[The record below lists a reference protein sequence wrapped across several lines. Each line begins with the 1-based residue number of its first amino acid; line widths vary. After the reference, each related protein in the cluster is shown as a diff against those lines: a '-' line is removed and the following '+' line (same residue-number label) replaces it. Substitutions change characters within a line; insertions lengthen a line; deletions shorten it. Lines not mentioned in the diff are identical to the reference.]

1 MRILG
6 IETSCDETA
15 MAIVEMNNGVLK
27 VKKNLVASQMKLHEK
42 YGGVVPE
49 VAARKH
55 VETVIPM
62 LSEIAKPSGEG
73 IDAIAVTYGPGL
85 VPALR
90 VGVVLASSLS
100 LLWQKPLVAVNH
112 LEGHIYA
119 NWLLPSVQ
127 KLSKKIFPA
136 LVLIV
141 SGGHTE
147 IILMKNHGLYELLG
161 ETRDDAAGEAF
172 DKVAKILGLGYPGGP
187 AISKT
192 AEKGNGKR
200 FDLPR
205 PMIDSKD
212 FDFSF
217 SGLKT
222 AVLYAWREINPNPL
236 IPLGKG
242 DLQEHLV
249 ADMAA
254 SFQEAAVGVLVGKM
268 TRAIEHTKPKTVL
281 MAGGVS
287 ANLFLRKKLARAI
300 KTQFPKVQFFPPP
313 LAYTTDNAVMIA
325 TAGCFHAVKDD
336 FVDPLLLEA
345 NPNARLV

>member
-1 MRILG
+1 MRILA

-15 MAIVEMNNGVLK
+15 MAIIEGSKDRLVVR
-27 VKKNLVASQMKLHEK
+27 KNIVASQMKLHEK

-55 VETVIPM
+55 VETIAPM
-62 LSEIAKPSGEG
+62 IAEIARPDGSD

-90 VGVVLASSLS
+90 VGVEMARTLA
-100 LLWQKPLVAVNH
+100 LLWNKPLVGVNH
-112 LEGHIYA
+112 LEGHVYS
-119 NWLLPSVQ
+119 NWLGRT
-127 KLSKKIFPA
+127 KRSKPIRFSA

-147 IILMKNHGLYELLG
+147 IVLMKGHGDYTLIG

-172 DKVAKILGLGYPGGP
+172 DKVAKVLGLPYPGGP
-187 AISKT
+187 AVSRL
-192 AEKGNGKR
+192 AQEGNPKR

-205 PMIDSKD
+205 PMLDAAN

-222 AVLYAWREINPNPL
+222 AVLYAWQAASKSPSGSPL
-236 IPLGKG
+236 VRGK
-242 DLQEHLV
+242 DKLV
-249 ADMAA
+249 RDMCA

-268 TRAIEHTKPKTVL
+268 TKAIAKTKPKTVL
-281 MAGGVS
+281 IAGGVA
-287 ANLFLRKKLARAI
+287 ANAHLRKCLARAI
-300 KTQFPKVQFFPPP
+300 KKQFPKVTFVVPKMP
-313 LAYTTDNAVMIA
+313 YTTDNAAMIGA
-325 TAGCFHAVKDD
+325 AGYFHAIKKD
-336 FVDPLLLEA
+336 VIDPLALEA
-345 NPNARLV
+345 DPNLRLV

>member
-1 MRILG
+1 MRILA

-15 MAIVEMNNGVLK
+15 MAILDGPSSRLRTTGGSK
-27 VKKNLVASQMKLHEK
+27 DRLWLRKNIVASQMKLHEK

-55 VETVIPM
+55 VETIAPM
-62 LSEIAKPSGEG
+62 IAEITDPSGKE

-90 VGVVLASSLS
+90 VGVELARTLAV
-100 LLWQKPLVAVNH
+100 LWQKPLVAINH

-119 NWLLPSVQ
+119 NWLKRLQ
-127 KLSKKIFPA
+127 KPIAFPA

-141 SGGHTE
+141 SGKHTE
-147 IILMKNHGLYELLG
+147 IVLMKKHGVYELLG

-172 DKVAKILGLGYPGGP
+172 DKVARILGFGYPGGP
-187 AISKT
+187 AVSQA

-205 PMIDSKD
+205 PMIDAPN

-222 AVLYAWREINPNPL
+222 AVLYAWNSLSVSEKR
-236 IPLGKG
+236 KK
-242 DLQEHLV
+242 QTV
-249 ADMAA
+249 SDMAA
-254 SFQEAAVGVLVGKM
+254 SFQEAVVGVLVGKM
-268 TRAIEHTKPKTVL
+268 TKAIAKTKPKTVL
-281 MAGGVS
+281 IAGGVA
-287 ANLFLRKKLARAI
+287 ANLHLRKKLTRAI
-300 KTQFPKVQFFPPP
+300 KTQFLKVRFIVPELKF
-313 LAYTTDNAVMIA
+313 TTDNAAMIA
-325 TAGCFHAVKDD
+325 VAGYFRAKEKH
-336 FVDPLLLEA
+336 FVDPLTLEA
-345 NPNARLV
+345 DPNLQLL

>member
-1 MRILG
+1 MRILA

-15 MAIVEMNNGVLK
+15 MAIIDGSKDRLNVRQNI
-27 VKKNLVASQMKLHEK
+27 VASQMKLHAK

-55 VETVIPM
+55 VETIIPM
-62 LSEIAKPSGEG
+62 LREIVEPDGKG

-90 VGVVLASSLS
+90 AGVELARTLAVM
-100 LLWQKPLVAVNH
+100 WNKPLVAVNH
-112 LEGHIYA
+112 LEGHIYS
-119 NWLLPSVQ
+119 NWLTAKEPI
-127 KLSKKIFPA
+127 KFPA

-147 IILMKNHGLYELLG
+147 IVLMKKHGVYELIG

-187 AISKT
+187 AVSMMAK
-192 AEKGNGKR
+192 KGDGTR

-205 PMIDSKD
+205 PMLDAPN

-222 AVLYAWREINPNPL
+222 AVLYAWKEAGGR
-236 IPLGKG
+236 GA
-242 DLQEHLV
+242 LV
-249 ADMAA
+249 SDMAA

-268 TRAIEHTKPKTVL
+268 TKAMAKTNPKTVL
-281 MAGGVS
+281 IAGGVA
-287 ANLFLRKKLARAI
+287 ANEHLRKKLARAI
-300 KTQFPKVQFFPPP
+300 KMQFPKVRFVVP
-313 LAYTTDNAVMIA
+313 AMKYTTDNAAMIGA
-325 TAGCFHAVKDD
+325 AGYFRAVAKD
-336 FVDPLLLEA
+336 FVDPLALEA
-345 NPNARLV
+345 DPNLRLT